1 MPGARLSTRGRRP
14 VVEKRRLAGRLG
26 RQANGPD
33 NVGSSVE
40 ICRQAQPVDRCAVFA
55 SARVV
60 GTLQR
65 RAIKLA
71 SDSSSR
77 SWVNGTAGLVARQ
90 NPHEAA
96 REETLKQL
104 FSVRPAAPT
113 DNRPDSWHLG
123 TISAVSTGA
132 LPHYLLLGQ
141 NSRAVRCSS
150 RSTWKHSTLLS
161 VIGTLI
167 ASVVIEIEIQRREA

>member
-14 VVEKRRLAGRLG
+14 VEEKRRLAGRLG
-26 RQANGPD
+26 RQANGRD

-40 ICRQAQPVDRCAVFA
+40 ICRQAQPVDRCAVSA
-55 SARVV
+55 NARVV

-65 RAIKLA
+65 RPIKLA

-77 SWVNGTAGLVARQ
+77 SWTNGTAGLVARQ

-96 REETLKQL
+96 REENLKQL

-113 DNRPDSWHLG
+113 DNRPDS
-123 TISAVSTGA
+123 
-132 LPHYLLLGQ
+132 
-141 NSRAVRCSS
+141 
-150 RSTWKHSTLLS
+150 
-161 VIGTLI
+161 
-167 ASVVIEIEIQRREA
+167 